1 MADTV
6 YFNVD
11 QFKAQLAGGG
21 ARPNQFFV
29 QFTFPATVALG
40 ALAIQSSPFLV
51 NSASL
56 PGSHIGAA
64 TAMYRGRE
72 VPMAGERTFSPWTC
86 NVLNDNNFTIRN
98 ALEDWMNQ
106 MNDLQDASGELS
118 PTNYQ
123 ADMLVTQLDRNNNP
137 LKTYQIRSAF
147 PVDVSD
153 SALDFSRNDVISEF
167 NVTFRFQDFKTT
179 FTPLAGIVSGG

>member
-1 MADTV
+1 MSTV

-11 QFKAQLAGGG
+11 QFKAQLSGGG

-29 QFTFPATVALG
+29 QLTFPSSVSLG

-51 NSASL
+51 T
-56 PGSHIGAA
+56 AA
-64 TAMYRGRE
+64 TLPPSTVGQATVMYRGRP
-72 VPMAGERTFSPWTC
+72 VKLAGERTFADWTV
-86 NVLNDNNFTIRN
+86 NVINDNNFTIRN

-106 MNDLQDASGELS
+106 MNNLQDNSGLLQPS
-118 PTNYQ
+118 QYQ

-147 PVDVSD
+147 PVDVSET
-153 SALDFSRNDVISEF
+153 ALDFDANDRLS
-167 NVTFRFQDFKTT
+167 TFSATFAYQDFKTT
-179 FTPLAGIVSGG
+179 FTPLAGIISGG

>member
-29 QFTFPATVALG
+29 QLTFPSSVTLG

-51 NSASL
+51 TAASL
-56 PGSHIGAA
+56 PGSIVNP
-64 TAMYRGRE
+64 AMVHYRGRE
-72 VPMAGERTFSPWTC
+72 VKLAGERVFNPWTV

-106 MNDLQDASGELS
+106 MNDLQDNSGELS
-118 PTNYQ
+118 PAKYQ
-123 ADMLVTQLDRNNNP
+123 ADMLVTQLDRNNIP

-147 PVDVSD
+147 PIDVTEVP
-153 SALDFSRNDVISEF
+153 LDFGANDQISQF
-167 NVTFRFQDFKTT
+167 SATFAYQDYVTSL
-179 FTPLAGIVSGG
+179 TPLGGIATGG

>member
-29 QFTFPATVALG
+29 QLTFPSSVTLG

-51 NSASL
+51 TAATM

-64 TAMYRGRE
+64 VAMYRGRE
-72 VPMAGERTFSPWTC
+72 VPMAGDRVFAPWTI

-106 MNDLQDASGELS
+106 MNDLQNASGELS
-118 PTNYQ
+118 PAKYQ
-123 ADMLVTQLDRNNNP
+123 ADMLVTQLNRNNQP
-137 LKTYQIRSAF
+137 LKTYQIRGAF
-147 PVDVSD
+147 PIDVSE
-153 SALDFSRNDVISEF
+153 SQLDFGANDQISQF
-167 NVTFRFQDFKTT
+167 NVTFRYQDYKTT
-179 FTPLAGIVSGG
+179 FTPLAGIISGG

>member
-11 QFKAQLAGGG
+11 QFKAQLNGGG

-29 QFTFPATVALG
+29 QLTFPASVTLG

-51 NSASL
+51 TAASL
-56 PGSHIGAA
+56 PGSTIGVAS
-64 TAMYRGRE
+64 TMYRGRE
-72 VPMAGERTFSPWTC
+72 VPMAGERQFQAWSV

-98 ALEDWMNQ
+98 ALEDWSSK
-106 MNDLQDASGELS
+106 MNDYQNNSGELS
-118 PTNYQ
+118 PSKYQ
-123 ADMLVTQLDRNNNP
+123 ADMLVTQLDRNNLP

-147 PVDVSD
+147 PVEIGEVP
-153 SALDFSRNDVISEF
+153 LDFSANDVISSF
-167 NVTFRFQDFKTT
+167 TCSFKYQDFKTT
-179 FTPLAGIVSGG
+179 MTPLAGILSGG

>member
-11 QFKAQLAGGG
+11 QFKSQLAGGG

-29 QFTFPATVALG
+29 QLTFPASVTLG

-51 NSASL
+51 TAASL
-56 PGSHIGAA
+56 PGSVIGAA

-72 VPMAGERTFSPWTC
+72 VPMAGERVFNPWTV
-86 NVLNDNNFTIRN
+86 NILNDNNFTIRN

-106 MNDLQDASGELS
+106 MNNLQDNSGELS
-118 PTNYQ
+118 PAKYQ
-123 ADMLVTQLDRNNNP
+123 ADMLVTQLNRNNLP

-147 PVDVSD
+147 PIDVSEVP
-153 SALDFSRNDVISEF
+153 LDFGANDQISQF
-167 NVTFRFQDFKTT
+167 SATFRFQDFKTT
-179 FTPLAGIVSGG
+179 MTPLAGIVSGG

>member
-11 QFKAQLAGGG
+11 QFKAQLSGGG

-29 QFTFPATVALG
+29 QLTFPASVTLG

-51 NSASL
+51 TAASM
-56 PGSHIGAA
+56 PGSRVGDA
-64 TAMYRGRE
+64 TVMYRGRA
-72 VPMAGERTFSPWTC
+72 VKLAGERQFADWTVT
-86 NVLNDNNFTIRN
+86 VLNDNNFTIRN

-106 MNDLQDASGELS
+106 MNDLQDNSGLLQPS
-118 PTNYQ
+118 AYQ
-123 ADMLVTQLDRNNNP
+123 ADMLVTQLDRNNLP

-147 PVDVSD
+147 PIDVSETTLSFD
-153 SALDFSRNDVISEF
+153 ANDQISSFSA
-167 NVTFRFQDFKTT
+167 TFAYQDYKTT

>member
-29 QFTFPATVALG
+29 QLTFPASVTLG

-51 NSASL
+51 TAASL
-56 PGSHIGAA
+56 PGSTINPAV
-64 TAMYRGRE
+64 TMYRGRE
-72 VPMAGERTFSPWTC
+72 VPMAGERRFAPWSV

-98 ALEDWMNQ
+98 ALEDWQNK
-106 MNDLQDASGELS
+106 MNDLQNNSGELS
-118 PTNYQ
+118 PSKYQ
-123 ADMLVTQLDRNNNP
+123 ADMLVTQLDRNNLP

-147 PVDVSD
+147 PIEIGEVG
-153 SALDFSRNDVISEF
+153 LDFGDNDRISQF
-167 NVTFRFQDFKTT
+167 TTTFAYQDFKTT
-179 FTPLAGIVSGG
+179 MTPLAGIVSGG